1 MIIENNPIENE
12 TFSHFRD
19 KVKEVKK
26 AVETLVTYNFKV
38 IDMENQ
44 IIDKTNI
51 KDLELR
57 NSFTY
62 HRTRKKAIY
71 PKPESNE

>member
-1 MIIENNPIENE
+1 MIIKNSPIENE
-12 TFSHFRD
+12 TFNHFRT
-19 KVKEVKK
+19 KVEEVKK
-26 AVETLVTYNFKV
+26 AIETLVSYNFKV

-51 KDLELR
+51 KDLEMR

-62 HRTRKKAIY
+62 HRTRNKAVY
-71 PKPESNE
+71 LNPNENE

>member
-38 IDMENQ
+38 IDMGNQ

-62 HRTRKKAIY
+62 HRVRKTPVY
-71 PKPESNE
+71 PNPESNE

>member
-1 MIIENNPIENE
+1 MIIKNSPIENE
-12 TFSHFRD
+12 TFNHFRS
-19 KVKEVKK
+19 KVEEVKK
-26 AVETLVTYNFKV
+26 AIETLVSYNFKV

-51 KDLELR
+51 KDLEMR

-62 HRTRKKAIY
+62 HRVRRKAIY
-71 PKPESNE
+71 QNPESNE